1 MENNLNIVKSEFK
14 ELPNNI
20 EAEQS
25 VIGSI
30 LVTNEIFDE
39 ISTIISSINFYDPM
53 HQKIYNAIESLIY
66 KGMLA
71 NPITLKNYFEDEKD
85 DLDVPE
91 YLVKITKFSTSIRQA
106 IEYSKIIYDM
116 FVRRELIKISEQTI
130 DNAKITDLD
139 SSGQNIIE
147 NSERLLFDLAEKGSF
162 NSSLIKFDDAMKQTI
177 EMASAAYKNEGGIV
191 GVPTGLRDLDD
202 KLGGL
207 HQSDLI
213 IIAGRPSMGK
223 TSLATNIAFNAA
235 KHIQDNQ
242 KKSSV
247 AFFSLEMSSEQLST
261 RILSEQARI
270 GSNDI
275 RRGRIS
281 DEQFDQFLETSKNI
295 AELPLFIDETPAISI
310 AAMSNRARRIKRL
323 HGLDMIVVDYIQLM
337 RGTTY
342 NKDGRVQE
350 ISQITQGLKAIAK
363 ELGVPVVALSQLSRQ
378 VEQRDDHK
386 PQLADLRES
395 GSIEQDADV
404 VMFVYREG
412 YYLQRKEPREAT
424 VEHAEW
430 QAKMNE
436 VAHLAEIIIGKQR
449 HGPIGK
455 VTLEFEKD
463 LQNLK
468 ILKLIKF
475 KYKTLMLTS
484 LYENTILKNPKF
496 IILILFITLISFGY
510 YSKDF
515 RLDASSETLLI
526 EDDPD
531 LEYLREITN
540 RYGSKEFL
548 VLTYTPN
555 EGMISNTSI
564 NNLLS
569 LKYKIQSLDWVHSVI
584 TLLDIP
590 LLNNTDAPLQE
601 RLKGF
606 KTLKDEDVDKN
617 RGFKEILESPVFRN
631 FVISE
636 SGKTSGIIV
645 NIKQNPILE
654 DIENRSKK
662 EIDEHR
668 DKIKKQNHKNIL
680 EIRDVIK
687 SYDDVG
693 KIYLGGI
700 PMIADDMMTFIKSD
714 IIVFGLGVLL
724 FIIATL
730 WFVFK
735 K

>member
-1 MENNLNIVKSEFK
+1 MENNLSIVKDKFK

-20 EAEQS
+20 EAEQA

-30 LVTNEIFDE
+30 LVSNDIFDE
-39 ISTIISSINFYDPM
+39 ISTFVSNINFYDPM
-53 HQKIYNAIESLIY
+53 HQKIFEALESLIY

-91 YLVKITKFSTSIRQA
+91 YLVKITKFSTSVRQA
-106 IEYSKIIYDM
+106 VEYSKIIYDM

-130 DNAKITDLD
+130 DSAKLNELD
-139 SSGQNIIE
+139 TNGQTIIE

-162 NSSLIKFDDAMKQTI
+162 NSSLVKFDEAMKQTI
-177 EMASAAYKNEGGIV
+177 EMASAAYKNEEGIV

-235 KHIQDNQ
+235 QKLQDSG
-242 KKSSV
+242 KKSSI

-261 RILSEQARI
+261 RIISEQARI
-270 GSNDI
+270 SSNDI

-281 DEQFDQFLETSKNI
+281 DEQFDKFLETSKNI
-295 AELPLFIDETPAISI
+295 AELPLYIDETPAISI

-323 HGLDMIVVDYIQLM
+323 FGLDMIVVDYIQLM

-436 VAHLAEIIIGKQR
+436 VAHLAQIIIGKQR
-449 HGPIGK
+449 HGPIGN
-455 VTLEFEKD
+455 VTLEFEERFT
-463 LQNLK
+463 
-468 ILKLIKF
+468 KF
-475 KYKTLMLTS
+475 KDTQ
-484 LYENTILKNPKF
+484 
-496 IILILFITLISFGY
+496 
-510 YSKDF
+510 
-515 RLDASSETLLI
+515 SS
-526 EDDPD
+526 
-531 LEYLREITN
+531 
-540 RYGSKEFL
+540 
-548 VLTYTPN
+548 
-555 EGMISNTSI
+555 
-564 NNLLS
+564 
-569 LKYKIQSLDWVHSVI
+569 
-584 TLLDIP
+584 
-590 LLNNTDAPLQE
+590 
-601 RLKGF
+601 
-606 KTLKDEDVDKN
+606 
-617 RGFKEILESPVFRN
+617 
-631 FVISE
+631 
-636 SGKTSGIIV
+636 
-645 NIKQNPILE
+645 
-654 DIENRSKK
+654 
-662 EIDEHR
+662 
-668 DKIKKQNHKNIL
+668 
-680 EIRDVIK
+680 
-687 SYDDVG
+687 
-693 KIYLGGI
+693 
-700 PMIADDMMTFIKSD
+700 
-714 IIVFGLGVLL
+714 
-724 FIIATL
+724 
-730 WFVFK
+730 
-735 K
+735 

>member
-1 MENNLNIVKSEFK
+1 MENNLSIVKETYK

-20 EAEQS
+20 EAEQA

-39 ISTIISSINFYDPM
+39 VNTIISNINFYDPM
-53 HQKIYNAIESLIY
+53 HQKIFDAIENMIY

-71 NPITLKNYFEDEKD
+71 NPITLKNYFENEKD
-85 DLDVPE
+85 ELNVPE
-91 YLVKITKFSTSIRQA
+91 YLVKITKFSTSVRQA

-116 FVRRELIKISEQTI
+116 YVRRELIKISEKII
-130 DNAKITDLD
+130 DDAKENDLE
-139 SSGQNIIE
+139 SNGQNIIE
-147 NSERLLFDLAEKGSF
+147 NSEKLLYDLAEKGSF
-162 NSSLIKFDDAMKQTI
+162 SSSLIKFDDAMKQTI

-202 KLGGL
+202 RLGGL

-235 KHIQDNQ
+235 QNIQENGS
-242 KKSSV
+242 KSSV

-261 RILSEQARI
+261 RIISEQARI

-281 DEQFDQFLETSKNI
+281 DEQFDRFLETSKNI
-295 AELPLFIDETPAISI
+295 SELPLFIDETPAISI

-323 HGLDMIVVDYIQLM
+323 HGLDLVVVDYIQLM
-337 RGTTY
+337 KGSFN

-363 ELGVPVVALSQLSRQ
+363 ELGIPVLALSQLSRQ

-455 VTLEFEKD
+455 VTLEFEERFT
-463 LQNLK
+463 
-468 ILKLIKF
+468 KF
-475 KYKTLMLTS
+475 KDTQ
-484 LYENTILKNPKF
+484 
-496 IILILFITLISFGY
+496 
-510 YSKDF
+510 
-515 RLDASSETLLI
+515 
-526 EDDPD
+526 
-531 LEYLREITN
+531 
-540 RYGSKEFL
+540 
-548 VLTYTPN
+548 
-555 EGMISNTSI
+555 
-564 NNLLS
+564 NN
-569 LKYKIQSLDWVHSVI
+569 
-584 TLLDIP
+584 
-590 LLNNTDAPLQE
+590 
-601 RLKGF
+601 
-606 KTLKDEDVDKN
+606 
-617 RGFKEILESPVFRN
+617 
-631 FVISE
+631 
-636 SGKTSGIIV
+636 
-645 NIKQNPILE
+645 
-654 DIENRSKK
+654 
-662 EIDEHR
+662 
-668 DKIKKQNHKNIL
+668 
-680 EIRDVIK
+680 
-687 SYDDVG
+687 
-693 KIYLGGI
+693 
-700 PMIADDMMTFIKSD
+700 
-714 IIVFGLGVLL
+714 
-724 FIIATL
+724 
-730 WFVFK
+730 
-735 K
+735 

>member
-1 MENNLNIVKSEFK
+1 MEKNLSIVKDNFK

-20 EAEQS
+20 EAEQA

-39 ISTIISSINFYDPM
+39 ISVIISNINFYDPM
-53 HQKIYNAIESLIY
+53 HQKIFNAIENLIY

-85 DLDVPE
+85 DLNIPE
-91 YLVKITKFSTSIRQA
+91 YLVKITKFSTSARQA

-130 DNAKITDLD
+130 DTAKLNDLD
-139 SSGQNIIE
+139 TNGQNIIE

-162 NSSLIKFDDAMKQTI
+162 NSSLVKFDDAMKQTI

-223 TSLATNIAFNAA
+223 TSLATNIAFHAA
-235 KHIQDNQ
+235 NNIQDSGR
-242 KKSSV
+242 KSSV

-261 RILSEQARI
+261 RILSEQAQI
-270 GSNDI
+270 SSNDI

-281 DEQFDQFLETSKNI
+281 NEQFDQFLETSKNI

-323 HGLDMIVVDYIQLM
+323 HGLDLVVVDYIQLM
-337 RGTTY
+337 RGAFN

-404 VMFVYREG
+404 VMFVYRES
-412 YYLQRKEPREAT
+412 YYLMRKKPREAT

-449 HGPIGK
+449 HGPIGNIS
-455 VTLEFEKD
+455 LEFEERFT
-463 LQNLK
+463 
-468 ILKLIKF
+468 KF
-475 KYKTLMLTS
+475 KDTQ
-484 LYENTILKNPKF
+484 
-496 IILILFITLISFGY
+496 
-510 YSKDF
+510 
-515 RLDASSETLLI
+515 
-526 EDDPD
+526 
-531 LEYLREITN
+531 
-540 RYGSKEFL
+540 
-548 VLTYTPN
+548 
-555 EGMISNTSI
+555 
-564 NNLLS
+564 NN
-569 LKYKIQSLDWVHSVI
+569 
-584 TLLDIP
+584 
-590 LLNNTDAPLQE
+590 
-601 RLKGF
+601 
-606 KTLKDEDVDKN
+606 
-617 RGFKEILESPVFRN
+617 
-631 FVISE
+631 
-636 SGKTSGIIV
+636 
-645 NIKQNPILE
+645 
-654 DIENRSKK
+654 
-662 EIDEHR
+662 
-668 DKIKKQNHKNIL
+668 
-680 EIRDVIK
+680 
-687 SYDDVG
+687 
-693 KIYLGGI
+693 
-700 PMIADDMMTFIKSD
+700 
-714 IIVFGLGVLL
+714 
-724 FIIATL
+724 
-730 WFVFK
+730 
-735 K
+735 

>member
-1 MENNLNIVKSEFK
+1 MEKNLNIVKDKFK

-30 LVTNEIFDE
+30 LVSNEIFDE
-39 ISTIISSINFYDPM
+39 ISTIISNINFYDPM

-71 NPITLKNYFEDEKD
+71 NPITLKNYFEEEKD
-85 DLDVPE
+85 DLNIPE

-130 DNAKITDLD
+130 DSAKVNDLD
-139 SSGQNIIE
+139 TNGQNIIE

-162 NSSLIKFDDAMKQTI
+162 RSSLIKFDDAMKQTI
-177 EMASAAYKNEGGIV
+177 DMASAAYKNEGGIV

-235 KHIQDNQ
+235 QKLQDSG
-242 KKSSV
+242 KKSSI

-261 RILSEQARI
+261 RIISEQARI
-270 GSNDI
+270 SSNDI

-281 DEQFDQFLETSKNI
+281 DDQFDKFLETSKNI
-295 AELPLFIDETPAISI
+295 SELPLYIDETPAISI
-310 AAMSNRARRIKRL
+310 AALSNRARRIKRL
-323 HGLDMIVVDYIQLM
+323 FGLDMVVVDYIQLM
-337 RGTTY
+337 RGTTF

-363 ELGVPVVALSQLSRQ
+363 ELAVPVVALSQLSRQ

-436 VAHLAEIIIGKQR
+436 VSNLAEIIIGKQR
-449 HGPIGK
+449 HGPTGNIM
-455 VTLEFEKD
+455 LEFEAMFT
-463 LQNLK
+463 
-468 ILKLIKF
+468 KF
-475 KYKTLMLTS
+475 KDT
-484 LYENTILKNPKF
+484 
-496 IILILFITLISFGY
+496 
-510 YSKDF
+510 
-515 RLDASSETLLI
+515 
-526 EDDPD
+526 
-531 LEYLREITN
+531 
-540 RYGSKEFL
+540 
-548 VLTYTPN
+548 
-555 EGMISNTSI
+555 
-564 NNLLS
+564 
-569 LKYKIQSLDWVHSVI
+569 
-584 TLLDIP
+584 
-590 LLNNTDAPLQE
+590 
-601 RLKGF
+601 
-606 KTLKDEDVDKN
+606 
-617 RGFKEILESPVFRN
+617 
-631 FVISE
+631 
-636 SGKTSGIIV
+636 
-645 NIKQNPILE
+645 QN
-654 DIENRSKK
+654 S
-662 EIDEHR
+662 
-668 DKIKKQNHKNIL
+668 
-680 EIRDVIK
+680 
-687 SYDDVG
+687 
-693 KIYLGGI
+693 
-700 PMIADDMMTFIKSD
+700 
-714 IIVFGLGVLL
+714 
-724 FIIATL
+724 
-730 WFVFK
+730 
-735 K
+735 

>member
-1 MENNLNIVKSEFK
+1 MENNLSIVKNNFK

-39 ISTIISSINFYDPM
+39 ISTIISNINFYDPM

-85 DLDVPE
+85 DLNVPE

-130 DNAKITDLD
+130 DSAKINDLD
-139 SSGQNIIE
+139 TSGQNIIE

-162 NSSLIKFDDAMKQTI
+162 NSSLVKFDDAMKQTI

-235 KHIQDNQ
+235 KNIQDNG
-242 KKSSV
+242 KKSSI

-337 RGTTY
+337 RGITY

-386 PQLADLRES
+386 PQLSDLRES

-455 VTLEFEKD
+455 ITLEFEERFT
-463 LQNLK
+463 
-468 ILKLIKF
+468 KF
-475 KYKTLMLTS
+475 KDTQ
-484 LYENTILKNPKF
+484 
-496 IILILFITLISFGY
+496 
-510 YSKDF
+510 
-515 RLDASSETLLI
+515 
-526 EDDPD
+526 
-531 LEYLREITN
+531 
-540 RYGSKEFL
+540 
-548 VLTYTPN
+548 
-555 EGMISNTSI
+555 I
-564 NNLLS
+564 N
-569 LKYKIQSLDWVHSVI
+569 
-584 TLLDIP
+584 
-590 LLNNTDAPLQE
+590 
-601 RLKGF
+601 
-606 KTLKDEDVDKN
+606 
-617 RGFKEILESPVFRN
+617 
-631 FVISE
+631 
-636 SGKTSGIIV
+636 
-645 NIKQNPILE
+645 
-654 DIENRSKK
+654 
-662 EIDEHR
+662 
-668 DKIKKQNHKNIL
+668 
-680 EIRDVIK
+680 
-687 SYDDVG
+687 
-693 KIYLGGI
+693 
-700 PMIADDMMTFIKSD
+700 
-714 IIVFGLGVLL
+714 
-724 FIIATL
+724 
-730 WFVFK
+730 
-735 K
+735 

>member
-1 MENNLNIVKSEFK
+1 MENNLSIVRDQFK

-20 EAEQS
+20 DAEQA

-30 LVTNEIFDE
+30 LVNNEIFDE

-53 HQKIYNAIESLIY
+53 HQKIFEAVESLVY

-85 DLDVPE
+85 DLNVPE
-91 YLVKITKFSTSIRQA
+91 YLVKITKFSTSARQA

-130 DNAKITDLD
+130 DSAKINELD
-139 SSGQNIIE
+139 TNGQTIIE

-162 NSSLIKFDDAMKQTI
+162 NSSLVKFDQAMKQTI
-177 EMASAAYKNEGGIV
+177 EMASAAYKNEEGIV

-235 KHIQDNQ
+235 KKLQDSG
-242 KKSSV
+242 KKSSI

-261 RILSEQARI
+261 RIISEQARI
-270 GSNDI
+270 SSNDI

-281 DEQFDQFLETSKNI
+281 DEQFDKFLETSKNI
-295 AELPLFIDETPAISI
+295 SELPLYIDETPAISI

-323 HGLDMIVVDYIQLM
+323 FGLDMLVVDYIQLM

-363 ELGVPVVALSQLSRQ
+363 ELSVPVVALSQLSRQ

-386 PQLADLRES
+386 PQLSDLRES

-436 VAHLAEIIIGKQR
+436 VAHLAQILIGKQR
-449 HGPIGK
+449 HGPIGN
-455 VTLEFEKD
+455 VTLEFEERFT
-463 LQNLK
+463 
-468 ILKLIKF
+468 KF
-475 KYKTLMLTS
+475 KDTQ
-484 LYENTILKNPKF
+484 
-496 IILILFITLISFGY
+496 
-510 YSKDF
+510 
-515 RLDASSETLLI
+515 
-526 EDDPD
+526 
-531 LEYLREITN
+531 
-540 RYGSKEFL
+540 
-548 VLTYTPN
+548 
-555 EGMISNTSI
+555 
-564 NNLLS
+564 LS
-569 LKYKIQSLDWVHSVI
+569 
-584 TLLDIP
+584 
-590 LLNNTDAPLQE
+590 
-601 RLKGF
+601 
-606 KTLKDEDVDKN
+606 
-617 RGFKEILESPVFRN
+617 
-631 FVISE
+631 
-636 SGKTSGIIV
+636 
-645 NIKQNPILE
+645 
-654 DIENRSKK
+654 
-662 EIDEHR
+662 
-668 DKIKKQNHKNIL
+668 
-680 EIRDVIK
+680 
-687 SYDDVG
+687 
-693 KIYLGGI
+693 
-700 PMIADDMMTFIKSD
+700 
-714 IIVFGLGVLL
+714 
-724 FIIATL
+724 
-730 WFVFK
+730 
-735 K
+735 

>member
-1 MENNLNIVKSEFK
+1 MENNLSIVKENFK

-39 ISTIISSINFYDPM
+39 INTIISNVNFFDPM
-53 HQKIYNAIESLIY
+53 HQKIFNAIESMIY

-71 NPITLKNYFEDEKD
+71 NPITLKNYFEKEKD
-85 DLDVPE
+85 DLDIPE
-91 YLVKITKFSTSIRQA
+91 YLVKITKFSTSVRQA

-116 FVRRELIKISEQTI
+116 FVRRELIKISDQMI
-130 DNAKITDLD
+130 DNAKENDLETN
-139 SSGQNIIE
+139 GQNIIE
-147 NSERLLFDLAEKGSF
+147 NSERLLYDLAEKGTF

-207 HQSDLI
+207 HQSDLV

-235 KHIQDNQ
+235 HNILENGT
-242 KKSSV
+242 KSSV

-261 RILSEQARI
+261 RIISEQARI
-270 GSNDI
+270 SSSDI

-281 DEQFDQFLETSKNI
+281 DEQFDKFLETSKNI
-295 AELPLFIDETPAISI
+295 SELPLFIDETPAISI

-323 HGLDMIVVDYIQLM
+323 YGLNLIVVDYIQLM
-337 RGTTY
+337 KGSFN

-363 ELGVPVVALSQLSRQ
+363 ELGVPVLALSQLSRQ

-386 PQLADLRES
+386 PQLSDLRES

-455 VTLEFEKD
+455 VTLEFEERFT
-463 LQNLK
+463 
-468 ILKLIKF
+468 KF
-475 KYKTLMLTS
+475 KDTQ
-484 LYENTILKNPKF
+484 
-496 IILILFITLISFGY
+496 
-510 YSKDF
+510 
-515 RLDASSETLLI
+515 
-526 EDDPD
+526 
-531 LEYLREITN
+531 
-540 RYGSKEFL
+540 
-548 VLTYTPN
+548 
-555 EGMISNTSI
+555 
-564 NNLLS
+564 NN
-569 LKYKIQSLDWVHSVI
+569 
-584 TLLDIP
+584 
-590 LLNNTDAPLQE
+590 
-601 RLKGF
+601 
-606 KTLKDEDVDKN
+606 
-617 RGFKEILESPVFRN
+617 
-631 FVISE
+631 
-636 SGKTSGIIV
+636 
-645 NIKQNPILE
+645 
-654 DIENRSKK
+654 
-662 EIDEHR
+662 
-668 DKIKKQNHKNIL
+668 
-680 EIRDVIK
+680 
-687 SYDDVG
+687 
-693 KIYLGGI
+693 
-700 PMIADDMMTFIKSD
+700 
-714 IIVFGLGVLL
+714 
-724 FIIATL
+724 
-730 WFVFK
+730 
-735 K
+735 